1 MSFIS
6 NLISFLFAIGVIFF
20 CQRYDFLY
28 DKKIE
33 KHKKF
38 INKKKNYILGGIII
52 LFFLLFRSLTN
63 NDYLDALF
71 YLCIF
76 AIGFSSDLKILNN
89 PKVRFIIQFFTIFI
103 FIALFDLR
111 ISSTRMLFLDNLI
124 ENNIS
129 NYLFVSF
136 CLMVLING
144 SNFVDGI
151 NILLVSYFILI
162 LSLISINFHEII
174 NDIKLINDLI
184 FILSLFFLFNIFGLI
199 ILGDSGAYLISI
211 FIGVFLINFSNLNE
225 NISPFFIILLLWYP
239 CFELLFSMT
248 RRYLVKKDSYYPD
261 TGHLHQILYKAIS
274 SKNKYKQNVNHF
286 ISSLLILTYNL
297 FSFLFGFKYF
307 NHTKNLILIILINL
321 LLYIFFYFFLKKK
334 YKY

>member
-89 PKVRFIIQFFTIFI
+89 PIDHNKI
-103 FIALFDLR
+103 
-111 ISSTRMLFLDNLI
+111 
-124 ENNIS
+124 
-129 NYLFVSF
+129 
-136 CLMVLING
+136 
-144 SNFVDGI
+144 
-151 NILLVSYFILI
+151 
-162 LSLISINFHEII
+162 
-174 NDIKLINDLI
+174 DI
-184 FILSLFFLFNIFGLI
+184 LFNIELEI
-199 ILGDSGAYLISI
+199 EM
-211 FIGVFLINFSNLNE
+211 NL
-225 NISPFFIILLLWYP
+225 
-239 CFELLFSMT
+239 EL
-248 RRYLVKKDSYYPD
+248 K
-261 TGHLHQILYKAIS
+261 
-274 SKNKYKQNVNHF
+274 
-286 ISSLLILTYNL
+286 
-297 FSFLFGFKYF
+297 
-307 NHTKNLILIILINL
+307 
-321 LLYIFFYFFLKKK
+321 
-334 YKY
+334 